1 VAGVTGYGGC
11 MRWIAPL
18 LFVIAAAFV
27 WRHNA
32 ESLGS
37 SILYVPGIALFDA
50 EADLVE
56 KGDLS
61 VRLLA
66 AVGGALLVWEIWRS
80 VRTREWFED

>member
-1 VAGVTGYGGC
+1 
-11 MRWIAPL
+11 MRWVAPL
-18 LFVIAAAFV
+18 LFIVAAAYI

-37 SILYVPGIALFDA
+37 SFLFVPGIALFDP
-50 EADLVE
+50 EADLLE
-56 KGDLS
+56 KGDMS

-66 AVGGALLVWEIWRS
+66 AVGGLLLTWEIWRS